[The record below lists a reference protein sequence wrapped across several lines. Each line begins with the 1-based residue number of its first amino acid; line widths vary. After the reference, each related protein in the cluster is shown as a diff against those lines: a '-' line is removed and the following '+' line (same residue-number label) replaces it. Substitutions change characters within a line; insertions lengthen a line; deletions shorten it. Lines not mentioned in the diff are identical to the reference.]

1 MVLFREV
8 VFHGGLVADERDD
21 HVAAARRELLLHKD
35 VVAAQDAG
43 VDHRVAVHL
52 EAEDL
57 APAFDERTVDA
68 HRVDDVL
75 FGEERQACGHTAKDP
90 DLDEIDVVRRLVRNP
105 VFDGRM
111 RGQAGGP
118 EGA

>member
-1 MVLFREV
+1 MSPRE
-8 VFHGGLVADERDD
+8 
-21 HVAAARRELLLHKD
+21 RRELLLHED

-57 APAFDERTVDA
+57 AAALDERAVDA

-75 FGEERQACGHTAKDP
+75 LGEQRQPGGDAPEHR
-90 DLDEIDVVRRLVRNP
+90 DLDQVDVV
-105 VFDGRM
+105 
-111 RGQAGGP
+111 
-118 EGA
+118 GARPRSSAAFAELPA